1 MRKATRRKVRRDT
14 FGPIHMMYARHAF
27 FRELESLQEQAEWT
41 SLIGDDVLSLCDS
54 AGRLLFIA
62 LRAMQ
67 LSPYEISEEEHVN
80 ALSVMGDVLGD
91 VREAECIT
99 SDQRQILQSGLDVVS
114 ALLAAIEPTY
124 LGAAAYQLEQA
135 LQKGL
140 GTHDIQAM
148 LQ

>member
-1 MRKATRRKVRRDT
+1 MRKATPRKVKRDT
-14 FGPIHMMYARHAF
+14 FGPIHMMYARQAF
-27 FRELESLQEQAEWT
+27 FRELERLQEQAEWT
-41 SLIGDDVLSLCDS
+41 SLIGDDVLNLCDS

-67 LSPYEISEEEHVN
+67 LSPYEIAESENVE
-80 ALSVMGDVLGD
+80 ALSAMGDTLGD
-91 VREAECIT
+91 VREAGTI
-99 SDQRQILQSGLDVVS
+99 SDTQRQILQAGLDVVS

-148 LQ
+148 MQ